1 MTDTTLS
8 IQEAKKVLEMSKESL
23 ELGLRQKLF
32 PFGVAVKHQLQWSYH
47 IWKRP
52 LMKYLDITEEELNE
66 KINN

>member
-1 MTDTTLS
+1 MTNTIT
-8 IQEAKKVLEMSKESL
+8 IKEAMKVLEMPKESL
-23 ELGLRQKLF
+23 ELGLRQNLF
-32 PFGVAVKHQLQWSYH
+32 PFGVAVKHSIQYSYH